1 LDALE
6 ELSKIDY
13 FLSIKNKNSMKSANL
28 SELNSEELMQEEKK
42 QKSSV
47 TACRIIICLL
57 MGIAIY
63 SATHKGS
70 FLIAC
75 LPLFFMSIF
84 VKSEKNYKAVQ
95 TEIQSR
101 KIK

>member
-1 LDALE
+1 V
-6 ELSKIDY
+6 KTI
-13 FLSIKNKNSMKSANL
+13 NL
-28 SELNSEELMQEEKK
+28 SELNCEALMQEEKK
-42 QKSSV
+42 LKSNV
-47 TACRIIICLL
+47 IACRIIICLL

-70 FLIAC
+70 FLIAAC

-84 VKSEKNYKAVQ
+84 VKSEQNYKAVQ

-101 KIK
+101 KSL